1 MANDQGKGG
10 QQGGNPQQTPEHV
23 TNDPGQKGGQMPDD
37 QWKEDQQRSGGGAQR
52 GATGGHGAGS
62 KSDNEH
68 EQGMD
73 RQPEL
78 DEDDDAGKRDENR

>member
-10 QQGGNPQQTPEHV
+10 QQGTSNPQQTPEHV
-23 TNDPGQKGGQMPDD
+23 TNDPGLKGGQMPDD
-37 QWKEDQQRSGGGAQR
+37 QWKNDQQRSGGGAQR

-62 KSDNEH
+62 KSEGER

-73 RQPEL
+73 TPEL
-78 DEDDDAGKRDENR
+78 DEDDDSGKSDENR